1 MRQFQGWAAVILALL
16 VWCTYG
22 ATADLGFI
30 SDDYVYLA
38 KARDYGGDWGALFRD
53 ELYRSRAT
61 TIWIT
66 ALLERCFGL
75 APFAYNLVSL
85 MVHGANVL
93 LIYGLGRWRVIG
105 WPVALVAAAYFA
117 IAERPHEAVMW
128 FSALSDLLALTF
140 SLTAMHGLLSWLAGR
155 QTGLALMAASF
166 ALGLLSK
173 ESAVAMLAML
183 ALVLIFDARAQ
194 RAHWWGLLPLTAFA
208 LVYAGFIFAAGDRH
222 LHLQD
227 GTFVLGWHALRV
239 LLTSSLR
246 LLWVWGV
253 AGLALLFLWRK
264 ELLRHW
270 RAVSFGLL
278 WMAPALAPYSF
289 LTYMNTVPS
298 RHAYLANLGV
308 ALVVGVAGYA
318 AWQRW
323 RKQHFWAVGI
333 LAAALLLH
341 NAGYIWLVKKPA
353 FLARARVT
361 EQLIDRA
368 RHSPLNPLP
377 ISTREFPFS
386 ADLARDAIRIGT
398 GQIRT
403 VVFTD

>member
-66 ALLERCFGL
+66 AFLDQCFGL

-85 MVHGANVL
+85 LVHAANVL

-105 WPVALVAAAYFA
+105 WPVAMVAAAYFA
-117 IAERPHEAVMW
+117 IAERSHEAVMW
-128 FSALSDLLALTF
+128 FSALPDLLALTF
-140 SLTAMHGLLSWLAGR
+140 SLIALHGLLNWLSGR
-155 QTGLALMAASF
+155 PTGLVLMAASF

-173 ESAVAMLAML
+173 ESAVAMLALL
-183 ALVLIFDARAQ
+183 ALALFFDARAQ
-194 RAHWWGLLPLTAFA
+194 RAHWLALLPLMALA
-208 LVYAGFIFAAGDRH
+208 LVYAALIFAAGDRH

-253 AGLALLFLWRK
+253 VALGLLFFWRK
-264 ELLRHW
+264 DLVRHW
-270 RAVSFGLL
+270 RAVSLGLL
-278 WMAPALAPYSF
+278 WIAPALAPYSF

-308 ALVVGVAGYA
+308 ALVTGVAGYA

-323 RKQHFWAVGI
+323 RKQHFWAVGV
-333 LAAALLLH
+333 LAAALLIH
-341 NAGYIWLVKKPA
+341 NTGYILLVKKPA
-353 FLARARVT
+353 FAVRAQYT
-361 EQLIDRA
+361 EQLIERA
-368 RHSPLNPLP
+368 KHNPLNPLP
-377 ISTREFPFS
+377 ISSREFPFN

-403 VVFTD
+403 VVFID